1 MSTVPTVSTVP
12 TISTRSTMSG
22 IAIMIAHLIV
32 VFIVGT
38 TVMISTNKYVLLL
51 LFAGV
56 ALIYLQTLILDGCIA
71 SKIEGTI
78 PFIGVRAN
86 DIVLAFFGLLPQDI
100 SIPNLEKILVG
111 FTLFFVGVKLGTIL
125 MFEYIYNQ
133 TFYNQMCIFLNSRKN
148 WYEKLLSCYV

>member
-1 MSTVPTVSTVP
+1 MSTVST
-12 TISTRSTMSG
+12 IAC

-38 TVMISTNKYVLLL
+38 TVMISTNKYILLL

-56 ALIYLQTLILDGCIA
+56 ALIYLQTLILDGCIT
-71 SKIEGTI
+71 SKLEGNI

-86 DIVLAFFGLLPQDI
+86 DVVLAFFGLSPQDI

-125 MFEYIYNQ
+125 IFEGIYHQ
-133 TFYNQMCIFLNSRKN
+133 TFYNQMCIFLSSRKN